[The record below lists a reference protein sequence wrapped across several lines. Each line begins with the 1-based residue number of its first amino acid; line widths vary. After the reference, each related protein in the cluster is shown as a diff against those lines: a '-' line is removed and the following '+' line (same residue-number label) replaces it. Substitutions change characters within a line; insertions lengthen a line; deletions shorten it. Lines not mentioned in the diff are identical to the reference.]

1 MFSGSKTII
10 YEDPFIP
17 LPIEKLHVG
26 STLPFDVYVKD
37 KSLIQPLFNKETIFT
52 QTAKKILKEKGITE
66 VYIKREDRLY
76 LDTPLVK
83 PSKILPSIDS
93 PEFKE
98 YLSLK
103 EQHYQI
109 DKNLLIS
116 GTEIN
121 FSLFTLDRFSL
132 EPIIETDKD
141 SFVKIDENLVN
152 AKGDIVI
159 RSSDIPLYYDYLRYI
174 SESYNIPE
182 DIDTP
187 KIKVL
192 ILKENSKLLVK
203 DLLDNPRSGEKIKE
217 VRPLVSNTIDCLL
230 ENKDAIYDLLSL
242 ENYDYY
248 TYTHSVNVSVLSIG
262 LGIRINLE
270 RKDIEN
276 LGIGTMLHDIGK
288 SAIPHEIL
296 NKQGKLTDHE
306 YECMK
311 KHVIEGINILKTHK
325 DIPEESLN
333 AVLHH
338 HERLSGNGYPYRLRG
353 DAIGLFGRISAIT
366 DSYDALT
373 TQRPYKPAYTPF
385 YALSLIVKQKDF
397 YDCGLL
403 EAFIKMLGKI
413 G

>member
-10 YEDPFIP
+10 YEDPFTTIP
-17 LPIEKLHVG
+17 VEKLKVG
-26 STLPFDVYVKD
+26 SPLPFDVYVKD
-37 KSLIQPLFNKETIFT
+37 KSLIQPLFNKQTIFT
-52 QTAKKILKEKGITE
+52 ESAKKILREKGITE
-66 VYIKREDRLY
+66 VYIKREDSSY
-76 LDTPLVK
+76 LTSSQVK
-83 PSKILPSIDS
+83 PSVTIPPPNS

-98 YLSLK
+98 YSTLK
-103 EQHYQI
+103 ERHYQI
-109 DKNLLIS
+109 DKKLLIP
-116 GTEIN
+116 GTELN
-121 FSLFTLDRFSL
+121 FSLFRLNKLSI
-132 EPIIETDKD
+132 EPIIEIEKD
-141 SFVKIDENLVN
+141 SYALIDEKITNI
-152 AKGDIVI
+152 KGDILI
-159 RSSDIPLYYDYLRYI
+159 RSSDIPLYHEYLNSLQDLSKYHK
-174 SESYNIPE
+174 EKDNLNL
-182 DIDTP
+182 
-187 KIKVL
+187 KILV
-192 ILKENSKLLVK
+192 IRENSKLLVR

-217 VRPLVSNTIDCLL
+217 VKTLVNNTIECLL

-248 TYTHSVNVSVLSIG
+248 TYTHSVNVSVLSVG
-262 LGIRINLE
+262 LGIEINLKRE
-270 RKDIEN
+270 DVEK

-296 NKQGKLTDHE
+296 NKQGKLSDKE
-306 YECMK
+306 YECIK

-338 HERLSGNGYPYRLRG
+338 HERLSGSGYPYRLKG

-385 YALSLIVKQKDF
+385 YALSLIVKQKDYF
-397 YDCGLL
+397 DCELL
-403 EAFIKMLGKI
+403 ESFIKMLGKI